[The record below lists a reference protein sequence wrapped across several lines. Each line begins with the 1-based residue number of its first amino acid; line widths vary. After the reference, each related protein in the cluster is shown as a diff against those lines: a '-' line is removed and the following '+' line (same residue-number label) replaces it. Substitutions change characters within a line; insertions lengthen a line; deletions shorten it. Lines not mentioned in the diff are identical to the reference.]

1 MNLQGESVRNF
12 FTFLLLAALLM
23 PLPAEAWSLSQT
35 GNKTSAFLLGFASGY
50 LAHEAG
56 HVIVAST
63 KGYNVSLDGPTIIY
77 PNANMSKADS
87 LQVSSAGFQAQWLVS
102 EAGFLYRGKNELT
115 PTSDNFTAG
124 VVCSHLVITTA
135 YLTVLRNHHQGDLHG
150 VSEATGLST
159 GQLAA
164 MVAIPA
170 ILDSWRL
177 FGDDIPKWVP
187 ALSIGA
193 KGAGLVAIWT
203 Y

>member
-1 MNLQGESVRNF
+1 MRNII
-12 FTFLLLAALLM
+12 TFSILIVLLT
-23 PLPAEAWSLSQT
+23 PLPAKAWSLSQT

-63 KGYNVSLDGPTIIY
+63 KGYNVSLDGLTIIY
-77 PNANMSKADS
+77 PKANMSESDS
-87 LQVSSAGFQAQWLVS
+87 LQVSTAGFQAQWLAS
-102 EAGFLYRGKNELT
+102 EAAFLYRSKNELT

-124 VVCSHLVITTA
+124 VVCAHLAITTA
-135 YLTVLRNHHQGDLHG
+135 YLTVLKNHPEGDSYG
-150 VSEATGLST
+150 TSQTTGLST

-164 MVAIPA
+164 MIAVPA
-170 ILDSWRL
+170 LLDTWRL
-177 FGDDIPKWVP
+177 FGDDVPKWVP
-187 ALSIGA
+187 ALSVGT